1 MRFPSQQGT
10 FEIEET
16 RLRLP
21 QGRSVQLFT
30 SSPSPQSTRSLRV
43 GMEEA
48 LES

>member
-10 FEIEET
+10 FEMEET

-30 SSPSPQSTRSLRV
+30 SSPQSTRSLRV

-48 LES
+48 LET